1 MKTKL
6 AMMMG
11 FFFFF
16 IGAEAAAEQAIAESV
31 PFKTQS
37 PPGDWAHNMNCGPA
51 AALMAIGTYFNFVP
65 KESDIKEVLDWLYEK
80 QYLSPQPDAEYYDGN
95 ATSVWHLQKIISEYY
110 HLPMTRK
117 KNDND
122 LEYLKGEL
130 KKGNP
135 VIVGVNIQMDP
146 GRAGHFML
154 AVGVEDGEILVH
166 DPGKTAGA
174 YNRYSL
180 ERFERSWRTSN
191 YASLVI
197 VNEYATWHPDG
208 TLLKRSDQ
216 ADIFILI
223 SGRMHLIMNEAVFD
237 SHQFDWQKIIP
248 VGEEELDCYEYG
260 GLIDWRPEREVFQV
274 GDAIYLKEKT
284 SASATNCAVYRFS
297 SRFSYFSWNIPGGI
311 KPVSRAQ
318 AQESYFDRCDIGEVL
333 YTRAGAV
340 LKPEFDLQN
349 YDSGAYFV
357 QAEHGVLLPFED
369 NEVFKIMGYANLP
382 VLSPTPEEFFSSFL
396 AFGDMITLEKAEQC
410 LSRGDLQIAGD
421 YSAAGG
427 QDVDGRLDGGQDGG
441 DGRGQ
446 SDGGACLPG
455 QIFYNEECYYLN
467 VESADAGM
475 PDAGMTNQPENG
487 ADDGGLRDA
496 GMPDAGID
504 RPENNVQ
511 DGGFC
516 DAGMTVSEE
525 FSVTCTVSCPPDMRA
540 YVWYA
545 TNGHGHGQPVTF
557 TATKQEICERGR
569 PWADFN
575 CACTFPYEWACYDWQ
590 SASVSCSRE
599 FRTMQGIVDYRGEG
613 EIWFTDF
620 TCFD

>member
-11 FFFFF
+11 FFLFFNN
-16 IGAEAAAEQAIAESV
+16 AEAAAEQAIAESV

-51 AALMAIGTYFNFVP
+51 TALMAIGHYFNFVP
-65 KESDIKEVLDWLYEK
+65 KERDIKKVLDWLYEK
-80 QYLSPQPDAEYYDGN
+80 QYLSPQSDAEYYDGN
-95 ATSVWHLQKIISEYY
+95 ATSIWHLQKIISEYY

-135 VIVGVNIQMDP
+135 IIVGVNIQMDP
-146 GRAGHFML
+146 GRPEHFML
-154 AVGVEDGEILVH
+154 AVGIEDDEILVH

-216 ADIFILI
+216 ADVFILI
-223 SGRMHLIMNEAVFD
+223 NGRMHMIMNEAVFD
-237 SHQFDWQKIIP
+237 SHNFDWQKIIP
-248 VGEEELDCYEYG
+248 VGQEELDCYEYG

-284 SASATNCAVYRFS
+284 AASATNCAVYRFA
-297 SRFSYFSWNIPGGI
+297 SRFSYFSWNIPGEI
-311 KPVSRAQ
+311 KLVSRVQ

-333 YTRAGAV
+333 YARAGAI
-340 LKPEFDLQN
+340 LKPEFDLPN
-349 YDSGAYFV
+349 YDSGTHFV
-357 QAEHGVLLPFED
+357 MAEHGVLLPFED
-369 NEVFKIMGYANLP
+369 EEVFKIMGYANLL

-396 AFGDMITLEKAEQC
+396 AFGNMITLEKAEQC
-410 LSRGDLQIAGD
+410 LSRGDLQIAGGN

-427 QDVDGRLDGGQDGG
+427 QDVDYRPDGGLDGG
-441 DGRGQ
+441 DGRGP
-446 SDGGACLPG
+446 SDGGVCLPG
-455 QIFYNEECYYLN
+455 QIFHNEKCYYLN
-467 VESADAGM
+467 VESADAGL
-475 PDAGMTNQPENG
+475 PDAGLVLPENNIL
-487 ADDGGLRDA
+487 DGGLRDA
-496 GMPDAGID
+496 G
-504 RPENNVQ
+504 
-511 DGGFC
+511 
-516 DAGMTVSEE
+516 VSEPQE
-525 FSVTCTVSCPPDMRA
+525 FFVACTISCPPGMRA

-545 TNGHGHGQPVTF
+545 TNGSGHGQPVSF
-557 TATKQEICERGR
+557 IATKQEICERGR
-569 PWADFN
+569 PWVDFN
-575 CACTFPYEWACYDWQ
+575 CACTFPYEWACHDWR
-590 SASVSCSRE
+590 SASVSCNRE
-599 FRTMQGIVDYRGEG
+599 FNTMQGIVDYRGEG